1 LVVVGLLEDLV
12 VDVAGKSLLGG
23 HQLLVHRKRRL
34 RGGRGGL
41 EVKLT
46 GFGGYRV
53 DVRERVVLG

>member
-1 LVVVGLLEDLV
+1 MVVVGLLENLV

-34 RGGRGGL
+34 WGGWRRL

-46 GFGGYRV
+46 RFRGYRV